1 MFAAGLARFTQ
12 IEKDPRSSIDPM
24 ACGVGRDD
32 QRQQPLILPCP
43 PGERILQPGLE
54 PTTRHVEEA
63 AHHSRIKLS
72 PMGFDEGVLDSNI
85 LRSVLIFHRSSHV

>member
-1 MFAAGLARFTQ
+1 
-12 IEKDPRSSIDPM
+12 M

-32 QRQQPLILPCP
+32 QYQQPLILPCP
-43 PGERILQPGLE
+43 PRERILHPGIE

-72 PMGFDEGVLDSNI
+72 PMGFDEGVLDSDM
-85 LRSVLIFHRSSHV
+85 LRSVQCHVWILIQTLKTSGSVA